1 MLCPTS
7 VLRLQGLYLLLVIY
21 RAFSDAFHSQWLA
34 ASGRMP
40 LLVKT
45 LLLKCCH
52 LNALNLASFN
62 LGAFNLGAFSLGAF
76 NLDTTVAVRQLAS
89 YYARLPFAN
98 HQPPLCSRRLRQ
110 ALPDR
115 RSLRTHHYFCLLYT
129 SPSPRD
135 LSTSRMPS
143 SA

>member
-7 VLRLQGLYLLLVIY
+7 ALRLQGLYLLLVIY

-34 ASGRMP
+34 ASGRIP
-40 LLVKT
+40 LLVKA
-45 LLLKCCH
+45 LLLKCFH
-52 LNALNLASFN
+52 LNALNIATFN
-62 LGAFNLGAFSLGAF
+62 LGAFNLSAF
-76 NLDTTVAVRQLAS
+76 NLDTSVAVRQLAS

-115 RSLRTHHYFCLLYT
+115 RSLRTHHYFGSLRPLVFAA
-129 SPSPRD
+129 SI
-135 LSTSRMPS
+135 SRGQ
-143 SA
+143 